1 MKVKD
6 KKVMHF
12 FIAIILD
19 ILISVLIPAGNGLTD
34 IGVRAIGAAV
44 ATVYLWTFVA
54 TDWTSILSV
63 LLFAVAGVMP
73 FGKLLTTGA
82 VPVLLIIV
90 MSAVTIPLSRTGFI
104 SRVINWAVTRKF
116 LKGRPWLFFAFYIC
130 CNLCYRM
137 FSGCCCL
144 RLDRTSCRQRAL
156 PGDRLRG

>member
-1 MKVKD
+1 
-6 KKVMHF
+6 MHF

-19 ILISVLIPAGNGLTD
+19 LLISVLIPAGNGLTD

-116 LKGRPWLFFAFYIC
+116 LKGRPWLFFAFYFAAI
-130 CNLCYRM
+130 YVI
-137 FSGCCCL
+137 GCFWML
-144 RLDRTSCRQRAL
+144 L
-156 PGDRLRG
+156 PAP